1 VFEVDDRGVV
11 GTSQSATAAA
21 NPDGDDEV
29 SVSGTGRHVI
39 ERKRPTAMPV
49 DDQRV
54 IVGLPY
60 AVPGGRPRRC
70 RVVRLRLYKPSA
82 SINHDAARER
92 TRQDDWDLA

>member
-1 VFEVDDRGVV
+1 
-11 GTSQSATAAA
+11 
-21 NPDGDDEV
+21 
-29 SVSGTGRHVI
+29 
-39 ERKRPTAMPV
+39 MPV

-70 RVVRLRLYKPSA
+70 RAVRLRLYKPSA

-92 TRQDDWDLA
+92 TRQDDWDLAQWVTRSHRSGSAASTLDHDHTDAHRLVCLFDNRA